1 MPKKPTLIEPIDTS
15 FEELTKITVMKNNK
29 VADLKPVD
37 RKALRDKA
45 MGIVPINGQL
55 PLILFHSEIHIE
67 NQGIEMGVLESG
79 IPYLSQR
86 GLVKMAGIGRTSF
99 QGLSSNWQEEK
110 YSSEI
115 GKGINNILQQSG
127 YNEDELFTRVE
138 FGGKLIYAYTELVC
152 NAVLEYY
159 AFEAKRRVQKAI
171 ESYRALSR
179 AGFRLFIYQSVGY
192 HPEQNKI
199 DSWKHFHDRIDLV
212 YDNVPS
218 GYFCIF
224 KEISGMIVTLIRKG
238 VIISDKVIPDISV
251 GLTWAKY
258 WKDNNLAGTYGAITD
273 YKHNYPDYY
282 PQSKSNP
289 QIAKAYPNDSWGVFQ
304 EWFQHEYIETKFPH
318 YLLNSAKRGNIQ
330 IEYARKA
337 IEAFKPKQIK

>member
-15 FEELTKITVMKNNK
+15 FDNLTKATVMKDNK
-29 VADLKPVD
+29 VASTKPFD
-37 RKALRDKA
+37 RQALRDKA
-45 MGIVPINGQL
+45 KGIVPKNGQL
-55 PLILFHSEIHIE
+55 SLPLFHSEIHIE

-99 QGLSSNWQEEK
+99 QNLSSNWQEEK
-110 YSSEI
+110 NTSAI
-115 GKGINNILQQSG
+115 GKGINKLLKQSG

-138 FGGKLIYAYTELVC
+138 FKGKPIYAYTELVC
-152 NAVLEYY
+152 NAILEYY
-159 AFEAKRRVQKAI
+159 AFEAKRKTQRAL

-192 HPEQNKI
+192 SPEQNKI

-218 GYFCIF
+218 GYFCVF
-224 KEISGMIVTLIRKG
+224 REISGMIVTLIRKKI
-238 VIISDKVIPDISV
+238 IISDKVIPDISV
-251 GLTWAKY
+251 GLSWSKY
-258 WKDNNLAGTYGAITD
+258 WKENNLVGTYGNITD

-289 QIAKAYPNDSWGVFQ
+289 QIAKAYPNDALGVFR
-304 EWFQHEYIETKFPH
+304 EWFQHEYIETKFPK
-318 YLLNSAKRGNIQ
+318 YLLNSAKKGNIQ
-330 IEYARKA
+330 IEYAKEA
-337 IEAFKPKQIK
+337 IEAFKPKQLN